1 MNFIYPA
8 ICHFEN
14 GGYWYEFPDLPGCF
28 SQGDSER
35 EIVEN
40 AEESLKGYLITVL
53 EQGKELPKAS
63 SIFDHKVRGKSF
75 VTYIDSGI
83 AESHRYVRKNVTL
96 PEWLDKKAEKASIN
110 FSQTLQEALCKKLG
124 FRD

>member
-1 MNFIYPA
+1 MFISD
-8 ICHFEN
+8 C
-14 GGYWYEFPDLPGCF
+14 EFPDLPGCF

-40 AEESLKGYLITVL
+40 AAESLGGYIITIL

-63 SIFDHKVRGKSF
+63 SIFTHKVRGKSF

-83 AESHRYVRKNVTL
+83 TESQRYVRKNVTL

-110 FSQTLQEALCKKLG
+110 FSQTLQEALCQKLG
-124 FRD
+124 VSS